1 MINNFT
7 KTKFKEEK
15 IMRYIFST
23 IAILSFAILIVG
35 CGGPKE
41 RTAIPES
48 AAPAWVNNPP
58 TAVDA
63 IYAVGAANVGA
74 NPVLARNKAA
84 DAARQEL
91 GRIIQVK
98 VKSLL
103 DNFMQEHQEF
113 VNNQGTITSEEFTRS
128 VSRSVSQATLAGSQI
143 VEFYYD
149 KDNRVYYA
157 LAVLRKNDIVNE
169 IMRTMN
175 EAQRQ
180 KKTAFVEMKAD
191 EALKLLDKELEKWDL
206 SK

>member
-1 MINNFT
+1 
-7 KTKFKEEK
+7 
-15 IMRYIFST
+15 MRYLT
-23 IAILSFAILIVG
+23 PLILIFAVALFVAG
-35 CGGPKE
+35 CGGAKE
-41 RTAIPES
+41 RVAVPE
-48 AAPAWVNNPP
+48 AAPAWVNTPP

-143 VEFYYD
+143 VELSKRPLNLYYH
-149 KDNRVYYA
+149 
-157 LAVLRKNDIVNE
+157 
-169 IMRTMN
+169 
-175 EAQRQ
+175 QRQ
-180 KKTAFVEMKAD
+180 I
-191 EALKLLDKELEKWDL
+191 LLHPQPYTRSFQLL
-206 SK
+206 VLTSS

>member
-1 MINNFT
+1 
-7 KTKFKEEK
+7 
-15 IMRYIFST
+15 MRYLASLT
-23 IAILSFAILIVG
+23 LILLVGFVLIG
-35 CGGPKE
+35 CGGGERSVSPGPK
-41 RTAIPES
+41 APE
-48 AAPAWVNNPP
+48 WVNNPP

-149 KDNRVYYA
+149 KDSKIYYA

-169 IMRTMN
+169 IVKNIN

-180 KKTAFVEMKAD
+180 KKTAFVEQKAD